1 MFIQLQLNVKTLLSL
16 HFHAADPKF
25 NAIPVAVG
33 QGFCSTS
40 VGSQI
45 YTKVIRQ
52 PQFSYIS
59 TAPWWERLELETN
72 CIDVRFGHGLL
83 VQDLSEE
90 MT

>member
-1 MFIQLQLNVKTLLSL
+1 MP
-16 HFHAADPKF
+16 FHAADPKH
-25 NAIPVAVG
+25 NAIPVAAR

-45 YTKVIRQ
+45 YSKVIRQ

-59 TAPWWERLELETN
+59 TASWWERLELETN
-72 CIDVRFGHGLL
+72 CIDARFGHGLL
-83 VQDLSEE
+83 VQDLKGE

>member
-1 MFIQLQLNVKTLLSL
+1 MWEHRLSVL
-16 HFHAADPKF
+16 FQAADPKH
-25 NAIPVAVG
+25 NAIPVAVC
-33 QGFCSTS
+33 QRFCSTS

-45 YTKVIRQ
+45 YSKVIRQ

-59 TAPWWERLELETN
+59 TASWWERLELETN

-83 VQDLSEE
+83 VQDLRGE